1 MLREV
6 AQKMLDNSP
15 KLAIV
20 REHLRNNYAYIGS
33 REAKYQTAYNSV
45 RDLLH
50 YYRNKR
56 DCLPRKD
63 SLYKQLAEAIIN
75 CKERGLHYNVFE
87 IKTRRHSKKRG
98 IVYTSDEGLVLLR
111 TYSGFIAVDS
121 TYDTNRARFILL
133 NICIQD
139 RNSIKR
145 PIAYMLIQLQHSV
158 VLAASFKALS
168 S

>member
-1 MLREV
+1 
-6 AQKMLDNSP
+6 MLDNSP

-33 REAKYQTAYNSV
+33 REAKYQTAYNGV
-45 RDLLH
+45 RDSLY

-63 SLYKQLAEAIIN
+63 LLYKQLEQAISN
-75 CKERGLHYNVFE
+75 CKERGLYYNVFE
-87 IKTRRHSKKRG
+87 IKTKRHSKKKG
-98 IVYTSDEGLVLLR
+98 IVYASEEGLALLR
-111 TYSGFIAVDS
+111 TYSTFIAVDS
-121 TYDTNRARFILL
+121 IYDTNKVRFILL

-145 PIAYMLIQLQHSV
+145 PVAYMLL
-158 VLAASFKALS
+158 
-168 S
+168 